1 MTPPLEQVVREVR
14 VAPTDVSGRVARSQ
28 FRHETATDY
37 HPARNR
43 AGATSARTA
52 CRRWIAS
59 TTFLFHRR
67 PTAAP
72 IEEQR

>member
-1 MTPPLEQVVREVR
+1 MTPPLEQVVRGVR

-52 CRRWIAS
+52 
-59 TTFLFHRR
+59 
-67 PTAAP
+67 
-72 IEEQR
+72 